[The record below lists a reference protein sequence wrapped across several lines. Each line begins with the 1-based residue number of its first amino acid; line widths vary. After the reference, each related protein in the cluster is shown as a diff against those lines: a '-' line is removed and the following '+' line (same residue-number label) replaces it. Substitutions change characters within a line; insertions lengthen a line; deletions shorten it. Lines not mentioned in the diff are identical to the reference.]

1 MIGTTIGIA
10 LFCAAT
16 HKAGGGGVACPS
28 DRSFRRKGFT
38 LIELLVV
45 IAIIAILAAMLLPVL
60 AKAKTKAEQTFCLND
75 LKQIGLAS
83 NLYSN
88 DYKDR
93 FAWMNN
99 FGRAWGNGISFTP
112 HGNPALVYLPDMFFP
127 YLGTNTSSSM
137 GYSTANFKPT
147 RGMFA
152 CPSGI
157 KIKTPPDGLDYA
169 FDANFYKD
177 NDGVSYVWMHMFSD
191 PRNYGHDVTSHPIS
205 GRSTT
210 DVMSP
215 STAVLVWEIPYHD
228 ARYMPHNQGMNVVHA
243 DGSANRTKGFLKETD
258 WFFSHSYVG
267 WDANYN

>member
-1 MIGTTIGIA
+1 MVSKIMNPLPRPFSG
-10 LFCAAT
+10 
-16 HKAGGGGVACPS
+16 
-28 DRSFRRKGFT
+28 RKGFT

-45 IAIIAILAAMLLPVL
+45 IAIIAILASMLLPVL
-60 AKAKTKAEQTFCLND
+60 SKAKTKAEQTFCLNS

-88 DYKDR
+88 DYRDK

-99 FGRAWGNGISFTP
+99 FGRAWGDGRSFTP
-112 HGNPALVYLPDMFFP
+112 NGNPALMYLPDMFRP
-127 YLGTNTSSSM
+127 YVGTNTSSSQ
-137 GYSTANFKPT
+137 GYSLTQFHPSKSL
-147 RGMFA
+147 FA

-157 KIKTPPDGLDYA
+157 KIKTPPGGLDYA

-191 PRNYGHDVTSHPIS
+191 PKNYGTDITSHPIS

-210 DVMSP
+210 DVKSP
-215 STAVLVWEIPYHD
+215 ATAVLVWEIPYHD
-228 ARYMPHNQGMNVVHA
+228 ARYMPHNLGMNVVHA
-243 DGSANRTKGFLKETD
+243 DGSALRIRGNLKETD

-267 WDANYN
+267 WDAKYN